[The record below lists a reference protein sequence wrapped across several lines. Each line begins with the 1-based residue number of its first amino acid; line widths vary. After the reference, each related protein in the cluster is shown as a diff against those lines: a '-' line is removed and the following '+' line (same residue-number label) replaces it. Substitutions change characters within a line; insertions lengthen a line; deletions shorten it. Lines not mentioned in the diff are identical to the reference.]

1 MNMNSLK
8 IFLLMLFL
16 MFVTGAC
23 ETFTEPG
30 EDNQYTRDRVLKDP
44 AFAEGI
50 LINGYKAL
58 PNAYNLDEE
67 AATDDAVSNNNN
79 SSFRRMATG
88 EWSAKYNPH
97 DIWAKTY
104 VNIAHLNYFLSIVD
118 SVEWSWQSTVR
129 NELFAKRFKG
139 EAYALRGLLYY
150 RLLVRYG
157 GVGAGNNLLGVPVF
171 TNPLG
176 IDDNWKLP
184 RSSYQATVDQINA
197 DYDAAIALLPELWEN
212 KEGTEDAILQYNKVN
227 GAQNV
232 NRIQGRIVKAL
243 KSRLALHAASPAFNN
258 GTFDAEKYVN
268 AATLAGQL
276 LVQQGGVAKLPT
288 DLRLYDADTDITNTD
303 IIWRNDHFN
312 SNAMEADNYPPSL
325 FGKGRINPTQNLV
338 DAFPMKNGYPVT
350 HSASGFKAATPYLNR
365 DPRLAY
371 FILCNGASLRSTT
384 INTSINS
391 TTADG
396 LNKTPNFSTRTGFY
410 LLKWLRTNINM
421 NPTGVTTARHFY
433 THVRFTEI
441 YLNYAEAANEAWGPD
456 ADPNGYGF
464 TARTIVAAIRKRA
477 GITPDAYLASI
488 TDKVGMREM
497 IRNERRLELCFEGNR
512 FWDLR
517 RWQSDITEK
526 AKGVSIDAGVY
537 TTIDVED
544 RVYPS
549 HAIYG
554 PIPLDEVLKYSELQQ
569 NKGW

>member
-1 MNMNSLK
+1 MNSLK
-8 IFLLMLFL
+8 IFLPILFL
-16 MFVTGAC
+16 VFVMGAC

-30 EDNQYTRDRVLKDP
+30 EDNQFTRDRVLNDP

-67 AATDDAVSNNNN
+67 AATDDAVSNNNL
-79 SSFRRMATG
+79 SSSRRLATG
-88 EWSAKYNPH
+88 EWSAKFNPH

-104 VNIAHLNYFLSIVD
+104 VTIADLNFFLSIVD
-118 SVEWSWQSTVR
+118 SVKWSWQNTLR
-129 NELFAKRFKG
+129 NDLFAKRYKG
-139 EAYALRGLLYY
+139 EAYAIRGLLYY

-157 GVGAGNNLLGVPVF
+157 GVGADNNLLGVPVF
-171 TNPLG
+171 TAPLG
-176 IDDNWKLP
+176 IDDNWRLP
-184 RSSYQATVDQINA
+184 RGSYQATVDQINA

-212 KEGTEDAILQYNKVN
+212 KTGTEDAVLQYNKVN
-227 GAQNV
+227 GVQNV
-232 NRIQGRIVKAL
+232 NRIQGKIVKAL

-258 GTFDAEKYVN
+258 GAFDVVKYAH
-268 AATLAGQL
+268 AATLAAPL
-276 LVQQGGVAKLPT
+276 LVQLGGVSKLPT
-288 DLRLYDADTDITNTD
+288 DARLYDADTDITNTD

-312 SNAMEADNYPPSL
+312 SNALEADNYPPSL

-338 DAFPMKNGYPVT
+338 NAFPMKTGYPVA
-350 HSASGFKAATPYLNR
+350 HASSGFNAANPYLNR

-371 FILCNGASLRSTT
+371 YILCNGASLKSTT
-384 INTSINS
+384 INTSVNS
-391 TTADG
+391 TTSDG

-433 THVRFTEI
+433 THIRYTEI
-441 YLNYAEAANEAWGPD
+441 FLNYAEAANEAWGPD

-464 TARTIVAAIRKRA
+464 TPRTIVAAIRKRA
-477 GITPDAYLASI
+477 GITPDAYLATI
-488 TDKVGMREM
+488 TDKLGMRDM

-537 TTIDVED
+537 STIDVED
-544 RVYPS
+544 RVFPS
-549 HAIYG
+549 HALYG
-554 PIPLDEVLKYSELQQ
+554 PIPLDEVLKYSELIQ